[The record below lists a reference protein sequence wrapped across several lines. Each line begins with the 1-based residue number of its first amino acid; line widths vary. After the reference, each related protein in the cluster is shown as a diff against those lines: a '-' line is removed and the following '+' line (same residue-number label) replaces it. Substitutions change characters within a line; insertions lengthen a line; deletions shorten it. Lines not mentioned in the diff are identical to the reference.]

1 MISSISSIR
10 PIDSVIP
17 TPGTEKTAESPAFG
31 EVLTSAIDRVEGSR
45 KAATDSVRQFLN
57 GDSEDIHTVGLATQ
71 RADLEMELFL
81 QVRNK
86 VVQAYQEVMRM
97 QL

>member
-1 MISSISSIR
+1 MNPITPIR
-10 PIDSVIP
+10 AVIAPIEAP
-17 TPGTEKTAESPAFG
+17 SPRPAPAGNIFADQLKASM
-31 EVLTSAIDRVEGSR
+31 ETVEGLSKQAR
-45 KAATDSVRQFLN
+45 QSVERFLN
-57 GDSEDIHTVGLATQ
+57 GEPEELHNLALASQ
-71 RADLEMELFL
+71 RASLSMELFL